1 MLFAFAKVKK
11 KKNLCPSSQ
20 KQIEA
25 HESKVCIK
33 TNRFMLHLLH
43 IFIKKYQN
51 NESVSLILCLA
62 MYNKILFCVKGC
74 QVQDVVPCTS
84 SVQHTQM
91 DMCEGFEEI
100 PLISH
105 SSIQAN
111 KKEIAI
117 QTTTNITANSIKC
130 FRSVKTQTD
139 NFFLC
144 VCEETNN
151 QIVRLKSVGLSY

>member
-1 MLFAFAKVKK
+1 
-11 KKNLCPSSQ
+11 
-20 KQIEA
+20 
-25 HESKVCIK
+25 
-33 TNRFMLHLLH
+33 
-43 IFIKKYQN
+43 
-51 NESVSLILCLA
+51 

-151 QIVRLKSVGLSY
+151 QIVRLKSVGLSYWSAIPLKPDEAENGNSDSQQLWYSFWQ